1 MAFAASSLMVGTASA
16 AKAPKPPKPITV
28 TKAISFQ
35 SREAPVGKVQLEYTT
50 AGTVTLKSVSVK
62 AVKNHPLLTPGTR
75 YDIALR
81 LGDST
86 YTTFC
91 SFTAPKN
98 GTAVMCAKAKKTD
111 GPETSPTDNLI
122 SANYAAAPNAMFG
135 IWPSGSASSYSYYPE
150 YGAALK

>member
-16 AKAPKPPKPITV
+16 AKAPKPPKPVTV
-28 TKAISFQ
+28 SMPMKFQ
-35 SREAPVGKVQLEYTT
+35 SRFESVGTAKLEYT

-81 LGDST
+81 LGDTT

-91 SFTAPKN
+91 SFTAPNN